1 MSDLDNKLETKFDS
15 FSDELRQ
22 LSTEIDEASGKLL
35 ALVSDVADIEDFVEE
50 NYSSHSVWWPN
61 DTIYVRDI
69 IDIAVEALGVPDGG
83 YHAKQLSEIIRL
95 KDRLSE
101 ANVTT
106 PDTLIEILN
115 KHD

>member
-22 LSTEIDEASGKLL
+22 LSTEIDEASGRLL

-50 NYSSHSVWWPN
+50 NYNSHSKWPN

-69 IDIAVEALGVPDGG
+69 IDIAVEALGDPGG
-83 YHAKQLSEIIRL
+83 GDHANQLSEIIRL
-95 KDRLSE
+95 KNRLSE

-106 PDTLIEILN
+106 PDTLIDILN

>member
-22 LSTEIDEASGKLL
+22 LSTEIDEASGRLL

-50 NYSSHSVWWPN
+50 NYSSHSKWPN

-69 IDIAVEALGVPDGG
+69 IDIAVEALGDPGGG
-83 YHAKQLSEIIRL
+83 YHANQLSEIIRL
-95 KDRLSE
+95 KNRLSE

>member
-22 LSTEIDEASGKLL
+22 LSTEIDEASGRLL

-50 NYSSHSVWWPN
+50 NYNSHSKGPN

-69 IDIAVEALGVPDGG
+69 IDIAVEALGDPGGG
-83 YHAKQLSEIIRL
+83 YHANQLSEIIRL
-95 KDRLSE
+95 KNRLSE

-106 PDTLIEILN
+106 PDTLIDILN